1 MRALKLWTGEFLK
14 RSQKNFKNILSLND
28 MDLRFPLS
36 EGKVPIPA
44 KESIRAKIGI
54 NENYRLSHRECSVM
68 ANTPHLGCGIAVQIR
83 HLLP

>member
-68 ANTPHLGCGIAVQIR
+68 VARYFWEVKARSDSDIF
-83 HLLP
+83 